1 VQLRCS
7 RAERGNRAGVPKAV
21 RSQCLALARYSSRSY
36 VTPAIIRVPVTVY
49 VTREFARFQ
58 RRSKLSAPELVEAA
72 ERVREGRWDA
82 DLGGGLFKQRIARRG
97 GGKSGGYRTILCFRR
112 GSHVFFIHGFAK
124 NEKEN
129 VSQRELQ
136 GLKRFSS
143 ALLALNQE
151 QITLALRN
159 NELIEV
165 TSRDS

>member
-1 VQLRCS
+1 M
-7 RAERGNRAGVPKAV
+7 
-21 RSQCLALARYSSRSY
+21 
-36 VTPAIIRVPVTVY
+36 
-49 VTREFARFQ
+49 
-58 RRSKLSAPELVEAA
+58 
-72 ERVREGRWDA
+72 
-82 DLGGGLFKQRIARRG
+82 
-97 GGKSGGYRTILCFRR
+97 
-112 GSHVFFIHGFAK
+112 FFIHGFAK

-136 GLKRFSS
+136 GLKQFSS